1 MPKGLGMRVDVVCT
15 LRSVVVQEK
24 LVYITSSIFWHL
36 THIDMGWVGELFL
49 SSSCLSIFKHCSVT
63 SYCSFN
69 FCYVKVS
76 QPL

>member
-36 THIDMGWVGELFL
+36 THIDMGGWV
-49 SSSCLSIFKHCSVT
+49 
-63 SYCSFN
+63 SYF
-69 FCYVKVS
+69 F
-76 QPL
+76 PLLVLAFSNTVV